1 MSRFSKMLMKPLA
14 AVTGNFV
21 MQKVLKKLVDKSQ
34 YLMGIGAG
42 TDVYSSGEHA
52 IFRILKKN
60 AKEPFVIFDVGANIG
75 QFLGLTQSCLKSNNY
90 HVHCFEPGK
99 TTFGQLTNNVE
110 SNSNISLN
118 NFGLGKEKGE
128 FELFYDNPGSGLAS
142 LTQRKL
148 DYHNIDFSQ
157 SETVKIETL
166 DAYCQENSIDEIDLL
181 KIDTEGHEFD
191 VLSGAAAMFEKK
203 AIKVVTIEFGGSN
216 IDTGT
221 YFRNFYEFF
230 TENGMSIYRITPS
243 GYLSPIKKYNER
255 EEQFITIN
263 YLAVRN

>member
-1 MSRFSKMLMKPLA
+1 MKPLSI
-14 AVTGNFV
+14 VSGNYV
-21 MQKVLKKLVDKSQ
+21 MQKVLKKIVDKSQ

-52 IFRILKKN
+52 IFRMLKKHAN
-60 AKEPFVIFDVGANIG
+60 EPYTIFDVGANVG
-75 QFLGLTQSCLKSNNY
+75 QFLGLTQSCLGSRNY

-99 TTFGQLTNNVE
+99 TTYEQLQSNVGSKNN
-110 SNSNISLN
+110 ITLN

-148 DYHNIDFSQ
+148 DYHNIDFSK
-157 SETVKIETL
+157 SETVKIEMI
-166 DAYCQENSIDEIDLL
+166 DEYCQENSIDKIDLL
-181 KIDTEGHEFD
+181 KIDTEGHELD
-191 VLSGAAAMFEKK
+191 VLSGASAMFEKK
-203 AIKVVTIEFGGSN
+203 AIQIVTIEFGGSN
-216 IDTGT
+216 IDTNT
-221 YFRNFYEFF
+221 YFRNFFEFF

-243 GYLSPIKKYNER
+243 GYLSPIPRYNER

-263 YLAVRN
+263 YLAIRNG